1 MSCVCTHG
9 DQLFC
14 ASYDRLIRCYNK
26 TVRVG
31 NKIILIYMEIVLLL
45 DISTLNK
52 TCNNFTA
59 MSLELLNLKPYFY
72 FTNMFKKVSQN
83 AVNQVKTMSKYMI
96 FSSHRENNHF
106 IINYE
111 TPYFAYRVESCSGF
125 IMVQGQRMD

>member
-83 AVNQVKTMSKYMI
+83 AVNQVKTMNKYMI

-111 TPYFAYRVESCSGF
+111 TLYFAYRVESCSGF

>member
-1 MSCVCTHG
+1 MWTYTEAGGIVSCVCTHG

-31 NKIILIYMEIVLLL
+31 TKIILMYMQIVILL

-52 TCNNFTA
+52 TCNNSTA
-59 MSLELLNLKPYFY
+59 ISIELLNFQKIFIFQLCLKKYL
-72 FTNMFKKVSQN
+72 
-83 AVNQVKTMSKYMI
+83 QV
-96 FSSHRENNHF
+96 EL
-106 IINYE
+106 NYK

-125 IMVQGQRMD
+125 IMVQGQRMDLSSE

>member
-83 AVNQVKTMSKYMI
+83 AVNQVKTMNKYIIISSLIMKLHILLTESKVAAALLWC
-96 FSSHRENNHF
+96 RGRGWTNHQ
-106 IINYE
+106 N
-111 TPYFAYRVESCSGF
+111 
-125 IMVQGQRMD
+125 DNL

>member
-31 NKIILIYMEIVLLL
+31 TKIILMYMQIVILL

-52 TCNNFTA
+52 TFNNSTA
-59 MSLELLNLKPYFY
+59 ISIELLNFIKYIYFS
-72 FTNMFKKVSQN
+72 TLFKKVSQ
-83 AVNQVKTMSKYMI
+83 SG
-96 FSSHRENNHF
+96 
-106 IINYE
+106 
-111 TPYFAYRVESCSGF
+111 VEL
-125 IMVQGQRMD
+125 

>member
-72 FTNMFKKVSQN
+72 FTNMFKKVTQN
-83 AVNQVKTMSKYMI
+83 AVNQVKTMNKYMI

>member
-31 NKIILIYMEIVLLL
+31 TKIILMYMQIVILL

-52 TCNNFTA
+52 TCNNSTA
-59 MSLELLNLKPYFY
+59 ISIELLNFQKIFIFQLCLKKYL
-72 FTNMFKKVSQN
+72 
-83 AVNQVKTMSKYMI
+83 QV
-96 FSSHRENNHF
+96 EL
-106 IINYE
+106 NYK

-125 IMVQGQRMD
+125 IMVQGQRMDLSSE